1 MQKLE
6 TPKTNLRE
14 AVNSAAGPAA
24 FSNSVLLQF
33 APVSFLLI
41 LASSPNRVGGSLF
54 QWLLLALV
62 GYLVTVAILLAFRF
76 TVLSADENRKP
87 RPVWTSVAFVVAGAG
102 RGLSI
107 YFFGDALGIMSPE
120 EFWYRLVGGP
130 LFVYGSISVLAI
142 LQGSRNRHLKTL
154 AALELEKS
162 QLDELRGGIRERIS
176 SERKDLLARV
186 QFQLA
191 PLFQEMNSGTN
202 SAASR
207 ISQKLTDFVD
217 AVVRPLSHNIG
228 QESSFEVRASDLTKK
243 ASRAKVKPQYFFKIS
258 VGMTI
263 IPELSTF
270 AAASLIIASTTII
283 FPDAIA
289 LATALSLV
297 AVYLSTS
304 ILKRALKS
312 LIVITPVAFILSLII
327 GIATSLFSYL
337 LLLVFGLVLSNA
349 QVIQFAAAQV
359 LVSAIS
365 FAIQLQR
372 TQRLN
377 AEQEITEVVR
387 NLEIL
392 NSQLRQEL
400 WLNRRKIASVL
411 HGSVQSALYASAMRL
426 AKVDSPSAAELQS
439 VRDDLNAAI
448 SKLDSLETGE
458 SIDEILK
465 QIIEVWDGVVEIQSP
480 AISADLSS
488 ALSKNQAASTCLAE
502 VIREAVSNAVKHGDA
517 KRIELKMEKTAK
529 NLISVVVSNDGKPL
543 SKQTD
548 TGYGSSILD
557 EVALNWSL
565 ESTGELTLLRAQIA
579 V

>member
-1 MQKLE
+1 M
-6 TPKTNLRE
+6 
-14 AVNSAAGPAA
+14 
-24 FSNSVLLQF
+24 LLQF

-41 LASSPNRVGGSLF
+41 LASSPNRVGGSPF
-54 QWLLLALV
+54 EWLLLAIV

-76 TVLSADENRKP
+76 TVLSTDENRKP
-87 RPVWTSVAFVVAGAG
+87 RILLTSVAYLIAGAG

-120 EFWYRLVGGP
+120 EFWYRLIGGP

-142 LQGSRNRHLKTL
+142 LQGSRSRHLRIL
-154 AALELEKS
+154 DALELEKS

-176 SERKDLLARV
+176 SQRKELITRV
-186 QFQLA
+186 QEQLA

-202 SAASR
+202 SAANK

-228 QESSFEVRASDLTKK
+228 QESSFEIRASDLTKK

-263 IPELSTF
+263 IPELNTF
-270 AAASLIIASTTII
+270 AAASLIIASTTMI
-283 FPDAIA
+283 FPDAVL
-289 LATALSLV
+289 LATVLSLV
-297 AVYLSTS
+297 ALYLSSS
-304 ILKRALKS
+304 ILKRALKN
-312 LIVITPVAFILSLII
+312 LTLITPLAFIVNLLSGVASSI
-327 GIATSLFSYL
+327 FSYL
-337 LLLVFGLVLSNA
+337 LLLLFGLVLSGA
-349 QVIQFAAAQV
+349 QILQFAASQL
-359 LVSAIS
+359 LVAGIS

-377 AEQEITEVVR
+377 GEQEMIGVVK

-426 AKVDSPSAAELQS
+426 AKVESPSADEIQS

-458 SIDEILK
+458 SIDEILR
-465 QIIEVWDGVVEIQSP
+465 QIIEVWDGVVEIKSP
-480 AISADLSS
+480 VISADVAR
-488 ALSKNQAASTCLAE
+488 ALSENQAASACLAE
-502 VIREAVSNAVKHGDA
+502 VIREAVSNAVKHGTA
-517 KRIELKMEKTAK
+517 KRIELQVEKTTR
-529 NLISVVVSNDGKPL
+529 NLISVVVSNDGKQL
-543 SKQTD
+543 SKEAD

>member
-1 MQKLE
+1 LQKLE

-283 FPDAIA
+283 FPEAIA
-289 LATALSLV
+289 LATVLSLV

-377 AEQEITEVVR
+377 AEEEMTGVVR

-426 AKVDSPSAAELQS
+426 AKVESPSNQELQS
-439 VRDDLNAAI
+439 VREDLNAAI

-465 QIIEVWDGVVEIQSP
+465 QIIEVWDGVVEIKAP

-488 ALSKNQAASTCLAE
+488 ALAKNQAASACLAE

>member
-1 MQKLE
+1 LQKLE
-6 TPKTNLRE
+6 TPNTNLRE

-33 APVSFLLI
+33 APISFLLI
-41 LASSPNRVGGSLF
+41 FISSPDRVGGSPLE
-54 QWLLLALV
+54 WLLLAIV

-76 TVLSADENRKP
+76 TVLSVDEDRKP
-87 RPVWTSVAFVVAGAG
+87 RPLWTSIAFLTAGAA

-107 YFFGDALGIMSPE
+107 FFLGDALGIMSPE

-162 QLDELRGGIRERIS
+162 ELDELRGGIRERIRS
-176 SERKDLLARV
+176 QRKDLITRV
-186 QFQLA
+186 QVQLG
-191 PLFQEMNSGTN
+191 PLFQEMEESTSSPANK
-202 SAASR
+202 

-228 QESSFEVRASDLTKK
+228 QESSFETRASDLSKK
-243 ASRAKVKPQYFFKIS
+243 ASRVKVKPQYFFKIS

-270 AAASLIIASTTII
+270 AAASLVIASTTMI
-283 FPDAIA
+283 FPNAVA
-289 LATALSLV
+289 LATVLSLL
-297 AVYLSTS
+297 AVYISTLT
-304 ILKRALKS
+304 LKKLLKS
-312 LIVITPVAFILSLII
+312 LILITPVAFVVSLVVGII
-327 GIATSLFSYL
+327 SSLFLYL
-337 LLLVFGLVLSNA
+337 LLMVFGLVLASA
-349 QVIQFAAAQV
+349 QLIQFAAAQV
-359 LVSAIS
+359 LVAAIS

-372 TQRLN
+372 TRRLSS
-377 AEQEITEVVR
+377 EQEMTGVVK

-426 AKVDSPSAAELQS
+426 AKVDSPSPAELQS

-465 QIIEVWDGVVEIQSP
+465 QIIEVWDGVVEIKSP

-488 ALSKNQAASTCLAE
+488 ALAKNQAASACLAE
-502 VIREAVSNAVKHGDA
+502 VIREAVSNAVKHGAA
-517 KRIELKMEKTAK
+517 KRIQLEVEKTAK

-543 SKQTD
+543 SKQAD

-565 ESTGELTLLRAQIA
+565 ESSGELTLLRAQIA

>member
-1 MQKLE
+1 LQKLE
-6 TPKTNLRE
+6 TPNTNLRE

-33 APVSFLLI
+33 APVSILFV
-41 LASSPNRVGGSLF
+41 LASSPNRVGGSPLE
-54 QWLLLALV
+54 WLLLATV

-87 RPVWTSVAFVVAGAG
+87 RPLWTSIAFLSAGAG

-107 YFFGDALGIMSPE
+107 FFLGDALGIMSPE
-120 EFWYRLVGGP
+120 EFWYRLLGGP
-130 LFVYGSISVLAI
+130 LFVYGAIAVLAI
-142 LQGSRNRHLKTL
+142 LQGSTNRHQKILD
-154 AALELEKS
+154 ALELEKS
-162 QLDELRGGIRERIS
+162 ELDELRGGIRERIS
-176 SERKDLLARV
+176 SQRKELINKV
-186 QFQLA
+186 QTQLA
-191 PLFQEMNSGTN
+191 PLFQEMNAGTN
-202 SAASR
+202 SAAIK

-228 QESSFEVRASDLTKK
+228 QESSFEISARDLNKR
-243 ASRAKVKPQYFFKIS
+243 ASRAKVRPQYLFKIS

-270 AAASLIIASTTII
+270 AAASLIIASTTMI
-283 FPDAIA
+283 FPDDVA
-289 LATALSLV
+289 LATALSLIS
-297 AVYLSTS
+297 VYISTS
-304 ILKRALKS
+304 ILKRLLNRLTLITPLAFLVS
-312 LIVITPVAFILSLII
+312 LIV
-327 GIATSLFSYL
+327 GIASSLFLYL
-337 LLLVFGLVLSNA
+337 LLIIFGLLLSNA
-349 QVIQFAAAQV
+349 QLLQFAAAQM
-359 LVSAIS
+359 LVAAIS

-372 TQRLN
+372 TRRLS
-377 AEQEITEVVR
+377 AEQEMTGVVK

-426 AKVDSPSAAELQS
+426 AKVESPSADELQS

-458 SIDEILK
+458 SIDEILN
-465 QIIEVWDGVVEIQSP
+465 QIIGVWEGVVEIKAP
-480 AISADLSS
+480 VISADLSS
-488 ALSKNQAASTCLAE
+488 ALSDNQAAATCLAE

-517 KRIELKMEKTAK
+517 KRIELKIEKTDR

-543 SKQTD
+543 SKQAD

>member
-1 MQKLE
+1 M
-6 TPKTNLRE
+6 
-14 AVNSAAGPAA
+14 
-24 FSNSVLLQF
+24 LLQF

-41 LASSPNRVGGSLF
+41 LASSPNRVGGSPF
-54 QWLLLALV
+54 EWLLLAIV

-76 TVLSADENRKP
+76 TVLSPDENRKP
-87 RPVWTSVAFVVAGAG
+87 RILLTSVAYLIAGAG

-120 EFWYRLVGGP
+120 EFWYRLIGGP

-142 LQGSRNRHLKTL
+142 LQGSRSRHLRIL
-154 AALELEKS
+154 DALELEKS

-176 SERKDLLARV
+176 SQRKELITRV
-186 QFQLA
+186 QEQLA

-202 SAASR
+202 SAANK

-228 QESSFEVRASDLTKK
+228 QESSFEIRASDLTKK

-263 IPELSTF
+263 IPELNTF
-270 AAASLIIASTTII
+270 AAASLIIASTTMI
-283 FPDAIA
+283 FPDAVL
-289 LATALSLV
+289 LATVLSLV
-297 AVYLSTS
+297 ALYLSSS
-304 ILKRALKS
+304 ILKRALKN
-312 LIVITPVAFILSLII
+312 LTLITPLAFIVNLLSGVASSI
-327 GIATSLFSYL
+327 FSYL
-337 LLLVFGLVLSNA
+337 LLLLFGLVLSGA
-349 QVIQFAAAQV
+349 QILQFAASQL
-359 LVSAIS
+359 LVAGIS

-377 AEQEITEVVR
+377 GEQEMIGVVK

-426 AKVDSPSAAELQS
+426 AKVESPSADEIQS

-458 SIDEILK
+458 SIDEILR
-465 QIIEVWDGVVEIQSP
+465 QIIEVWDGVVEIKSP
-480 AISADLSS
+480 VISADVAR
-488 ALSKNQAASTCLAE
+488 ALSENQAASACLAE
-502 VIREAVSNAVKHGDA
+502 VIREAVSNAVKHGSA
-517 KRIELKMEKTAK
+517 RRIEVQVDKTAK
-529 NLISVVVSNDGKPL
+529 NLISVVVSNDGKQL

-557 EVALNWSL
+557 EVALDWSL
-565 ESTGELTLLRAQIA
+565 ESSGDLTLLRAQIA

>member
-1 MQKLE
+1 M
-6 TPKTNLRE
+6 
-14 AVNSAAGPAA
+14 
-24 FSNSVLLQF
+24 LLQF

-41 LASSPNRVGGSLF
+41 LASSPNRVGGSPL
-54 QWLLLALV
+54 QWLLLAIV

-76 TVLSADENRKP
+76 TVLSTDENRKP
-87 RPVWTSVAFVVAGAG
+87 RILLTSVAYLIAGAG

-120 EFWYRLVGGP
+120 EFWYRLIGGP

-142 LQGSRNRHLKTL
+142 LQGSRTRHLRIL
-154 AALELEKS
+154 DALELEKS

-176 SERKDLLARV
+176 SQRKELITRV
-186 QFQLA
+186 QEQLA

-202 SAASR
+202 SAANK

-228 QESSFEVRASDLTKK
+228 QESSFEIRASDLTKK

-263 IPELSTF
+263 IPELNTF
-270 AAASLIIASTTII
+270 AAASLIIASTTMI
-283 FPDAIA
+283 FPDAVL
-289 LATALSLV
+289 LATVLSLV
-297 AVYLSTS
+297 ALYLSSS
-304 ILKRALKS
+304 ILKRALKN
-312 LIVITPVAFILSLII
+312 LTLITPLAFIVNLLSGVASSI
-327 GIATSLFSYL
+327 FSYL
-337 LLLVFGLVLSNA
+337 LLLLFGLVLSGA
-349 QVIQFAAAQV
+349 QILQFAASQL
-359 LVSAIS
+359 LVAGIS

-377 AEQEITEVVR
+377 GEQEMIGVVK

-426 AKVDSPSAAELQS
+426 AKVESPSADEIQS

-458 SIDEILK
+458 SIDEILR
-465 QIIEVWDGVVEIQSP
+465 QIIEVWDGVVEIKSP
-480 AISADLSS
+480 VISADVAR
-488 ALSKNQAASTCLAE
+488 ALSENQAASACLAE
-502 VIREAVSNAVKHGDA
+502 VIREAVSNAVKHGTA
-517 KRIELKMEKTAK
+517 KRIELQVEKTTR
-529 NLISVVVSNDGKPL
+529 NLISVVVSNDGKQL
-543 SKQTD
+543 SKEAD

>member
-1 MQKLE
+1 LQKLE

>member
-1 MQKLE
+1 
-6 TPKTNLRE
+6 
-14 AVNSAAGPAA
+14 
-24 FSNSVLLQF
+24 
-33 APVSFLLI
+33 
-41 LASSPNRVGGSLF
+41 
-54 QWLLLALV
+54 
-62 GYLVTVAILLAFRF
+62 
-76 TVLSADENRKP
+76 
-87 RPVWTSVAFVVAGAG
+87 VAFVVAGAG

-107 YFFGDALGIMSPE
+107 YFSGDALGIMSPE
-120 EFWYRLVGGP
+120 EFWYRLAGGP
-130 LFVYGSISVLAI
+130 LFVYGAISVLAI
-142 LQGSRNRHLKTL
+142 LQGSRSRHQKILD
-154 AALELEKS
+154 ALELEKS

-377 AEQEITEVVR
+377 AEQEMTEVVR

-465 QIIEVWDGVVEIQSP
+465 QIIEVWDGVVEIQSS
-480 AISADLSS
+480 AISADISS

-543 SKQTD
+543 SNQTD
-548 TGYGSSILD
+548 IGYGSSILD

>member
-1 MQKLE
+1 LQKLE
-6 TPKTNLRE
+6 TPNTNLRE

-33 APVSFLLI
+33 APISFLLVFV
-41 LASSPNRVGGSLF
+41 SSPDRIGGSPL

-87 RPVWTSVAFVVAGAG
+87 RILVTSLAYVVAGAG

-107 YFFGDALGIMSPE
+107 YSSGDALGIMAPE

-142 LQGSRNRHLKTL
+142 LQGSRNRHQKILD
-154 AALELEKS
+154 ALELEKS
-162 QLDELRGGIRERIS
+162 QLDELRGGIRERIKS
-176 SERKDLLARV
+176 QRKDLLARV

-191 PLFQEMNSGTN
+191 PVFQEMNAGTN
-202 SAASR
+202 SASTK
-207 ISQKLTDFVD
+207 ISQRLTEFVD

-243 ASRAKVKPQYFFKIS
+243 ASRAKVKPQYLFKIS

-263 IPELSTF
+263 IPELMTF
-270 AAASLIIASTTII
+270 AAASLIIASTTMI
-283 FPDAIA
+283 FPDAFA
-289 LATALSLV
+289 FATVLSLV
-297 AVYLSTS
+297 AVYISSS
-304 ILKRALKS
+304 ILKRALKR
-312 LIVITPVAFILSLII
+312 LTLLTPLAFIVSLLS
-327 GIATSLFSYL
+327 GIATSIFSYL
-337 LLLVFGLVLSNA
+337 TLLVFGLVLSGA
-349 QVIQFAAAQV
+349 QLLQFAAAQV
-359 LVSAIS
+359 LVAGIS

-377 AEQEITEVVR
+377 AEQEMTGVVK

-411 HGSVQSALYASAMRL
+411 HGSVQSTLYASAMRL
-426 AKVDSPSAAELQS
+426 AKIESPSADELQA

-448 SKLDSLETGE
+448 SKLDSLESGE

-465 QIIEVWDGVVEIQSP
+465 QIIEVWDGVVEIKLP
-480 AISADLSS
+480 EIPTDLSK
-488 ALSKNQAASTCLAE
+488 ALAENQAASACLAE
-502 VIREAVSNAVKHGDA
+502 VIREAVSNAVKHGAA
-517 KRIELKMEKTAK
+517 KQIEVKVEKAAR
-529 NLISVVVSNDGKPL
+529 NLISVMVSNDGKPL

>member
-6 TPKTNLRE
+6 TPNTNLRE

-33 APVSFLLI
+33 APVSILFV
-41 LASSPNRVGGSLF
+41 LASSPNRVGGSPLE
-54 QWLLLALV
+54 WLLLATV

-87 RPVWTSVAFVVAGAG
+87 RPLWTSIAFLSAGAG

-107 YFFGDALGIMSPE
+107 FFLGDALGIMSPE
-120 EFWYRLVGGP
+120 EFWYRLLGGP
-130 LFVYGSISVLAI
+130 LFVYGAIAVLAI
-142 LQGSRNRHLKTL
+142 LQGSTNRHQKILD
-154 AALELEKS
+154 ALELEKS
-162 QLDELRGGIRERIS
+162 ELDELRGGIRERIS
-176 SERKDLLARV
+176 SQRKELINKV
-186 QFQLA
+186 QTQLA
-191 PLFQEMNSGTN
+191 PLFQEMNAGTN
-202 SAASR
+202 SAAIK

-228 QESSFEVRASDLTKK
+228 QESSFEISARDLNKR
-243 ASRAKVKPQYFFKIS
+243 ASRAKVRPQYLFKIS

-270 AAASLIIASTTII
+270 AAASLIIASTTMI
-283 FPDAIA
+283 FPDDVA
-289 LATALSLV
+289 LATALSLIS
-297 AVYLSTS
+297 VYISTS
-304 ILKRALKS
+304 ILKRLLNRLTLITPLAFLVS
-312 LIVITPVAFILSLII
+312 LIV
-327 GIATSLFSYL
+327 GIASSLFLYL
-337 LLLVFGLVLSNA
+337 LLIIFGLLLSNA
-349 QVIQFAAAQV
+349 QLLQFAAAQM
-359 LVSAIS
+359 LVAAIS

-372 TQRLN
+372 TRRLS
-377 AEQEITEVVR
+377 AEQEMTGVVK

-426 AKVDSPSAAELQS
+426 AKVESPSADELQS

-458 SIDEILK
+458 SIDEILN
-465 QIIEVWDGVVEIQSP
+465 QIIGVWEGVVEIKAP
-480 AISADLSS
+480 VISADLSS
-488 ALSKNQAASTCLAE
+488 ALSDNQAAATCLAE

-517 KRIELKMEKTAK
+517 KRIELKIEKTDR

-543 SKQTD
+543 SKQAD

>member
-107 YFFGDALGIMSPE
+107 YSFGDALGIMSPE

>member
-1 MQKLE
+1 M
-6 TPKTNLRE
+6 
-14 AVNSAAGPAA
+14 
-24 FSNSVLLQF
+24 LLQF

-41 LASSPNRVGGSLF
+41 LASSPNRVGGSPF
-54 QWLLLALV
+54 EWLLLALV

-76 TVLSADENRKP
+76 TVLSADENRRP
-87 RPVWTSVAFVVAGAG
+87 RILITSVAFVVAGAG

-191 PLFQEMNSGTN
+191 PLFQEMNSGVN

-312 LIVITPVAFILSLII
+312 LILITPVAFILSLII

-377 AEQEITEVVR
+377 AEEEMTGVVR

-465 QIIEVWDGVVEIQSP
+465 QIIEVWDGVVEIKSP
-480 AISADLSS
+480 AISVDLSS
-488 ALSKNQAASTCLAE
+488 ALAKNQAASACLAE
-502 VIREAVSNAVKHGDA
+502 VIREAVSNAVKHGAA
-517 KRIELKMEKTAK
+517 KRIELEVEKTAK
-529 NLISVVVSNDGKPL
+529 NLISVVVSNDGKQL
-543 SKQTD
+543 SKGAD

-565 ESTGELTLLRAQIA
+565 ESAGELTLLRAQIA